1 MPNDASHNTAL
12 LVNTA
17 KRFLRGMG
25 FKLNSVANLVRDNRP
40 LPRFEDSNLGRY
52 YIDSTGGR
60 HWTGNNIIY
69 EYKDGIDGLTHWFT
83 PEEIEARIEYTKPVA
98 LKVEESDN
106 VPCDPETVPGGVVSY
121 NVSHTSTTV
130 PDWGDAYEEQE
141 SVRREAEAFI
151 AANPDYVRCMPNFET
166 LTNWMVARHLAPTR
180 TNFQSA
186 YDQLKFDG
194 KMVLN
199 NPATITSAYYD
210 RRAAANL
217 RASRPRRYS
226 PQEVAAVRAATPYHP
241 STRTGIGQI
250 INVNTERLALAAF
263 EVTEL
268 KDISDINLYTSKTKQ
283 PLAVKEPGNRRF
295 QFEQEER

>member
-1 MPNDASHNTAL
+1 MTYSPASNLGGDVPNDASHNG
-12 LVNTA
+12 LVNTV

-25 FKLNSVANLVRDNRP
+25 FKPDSVANLVRDNQP

-52 YIDSTGGR
+52 YIDSTGGW
-60 HWTGNNIIY
+60 HWTCDNIIY
-69 EYKDGIDGLTHWFT
+69 EYKDDIDGPTHWFT

-106 VPCDPETVPGGVVSY
+106 TPCDPETVPGGVVSY

-130 PDWGDAYEEQE
+130 PDWGDAYEEQG
-141 SVRREAEAFI
+141 
-151 AANPDYVRCMPNFET
+151 
-166 LTNWMVARHLAPTR
+166 
-180 TNFQSA
+180 SA
-186 YDQLKFDG
+186 
-194 KMVLN
+194 
-199 NPATITSAYYD
+199 

-217 RASRPRRYS
+217 RAPGPRRYS
-226 PQEVAAVRAATPYHP
+226 LQEVAAVRAATPYHP

-250 INVNTERLALAAF
+250 INVNTERLALTDF

-295 QFEQEER
+295 QFEQEKPQ